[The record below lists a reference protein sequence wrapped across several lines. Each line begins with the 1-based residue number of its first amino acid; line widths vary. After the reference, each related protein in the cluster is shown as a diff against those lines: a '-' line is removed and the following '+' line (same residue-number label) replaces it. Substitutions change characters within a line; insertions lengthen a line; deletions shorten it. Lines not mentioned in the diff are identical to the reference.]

1 MLEAEAIQRILPHR
15 YPFLLL
21 DRVLELTPERAVG
34 VKNVSVN
41 EPFFAGHFPGQPIMP
56 GVLILEALAQ
66 LGAVAVLSRPEN
78 QGKLALF
85 AGLDRVRFRRTVRPG
100 DQLELEMVLER
111 MHGRIGK
118 GHGTARV
125 EGEVAAE
132 GDFLFALVD
141 RV

>member
-1 MLEAEAIQRILPHR
+1 MLEADAIQRILPHR

-34 VKNVSVN
+34 VKNVSAN
-41 EPFFAGHFPGQPIMP
+41 EPFFAGHFPGRPIMP

-85 AGLDRVRFRRTVRPG
+85 AGLDRVRFKRMVRPG
-100 DQLELEMVLER
+100 DRLELEMVLER

-125 EGEVAAE
+125 EGELAAE

-141 RV
+141 AA